1 MDSEIAHVQMEDIAR
16 LKGRKRLTYLLD
28 GWEDKIRRS
37 LYGSMAAEV
46 NQHPVVLSLED
57 MTGH

>member
-1 MDSEIAHVQMEDIAR
+1 MDSEVARVQIADIAH
-16 LKGRKRLTYLLD
+16 LKERKRLTLLLD

-37 LYGSMAAEV
+37 LYGCLAAEV
-46 NQHPVVLSLED
+46 NQRPVVLSLED